1 MSPYFKNELKR
12 AIFSKSSLAAFLI
25 TLITLLIGFYGT
37 SFYDFTIDIDECK
50 KFYDSADIFLLTRD
64 SGPNSFLGV
73 IAPLLA
79 VLPFSNSYLQDKDS
93 GFLKFIYTRMDRK
106 RYILNRI
113 LVNAISSGVII
124 VSSLLTIL
132 IIICL
137 FLGVSTNPNSFFD
150 GSGTYLFLYLK
161 SKWLY
166 VIFIFILSFLFNAIF
181 ATLGL
186 GLSPFINNKYLSFI
200 CPFAIY
206 ILSATIFPYIGLG
219 DHNMS
224 VLFSPAA
231 TGQELYLLVYQIIVL
246 TLSIVLFNLGV
257 KYRNEKDLWLSYF
270 KTFFI

>member
-1 MSPYFKNELKR
+1 MSLYFKNELKR

-25 TLITLLIGFYGT
+25 TLVTLLIGFYGT
-37 SFYDFTIDIDECK
+37 SFYDFSIELDKCK

-64 SGPNSFLGV
+64 SGSKSFLGV

-79 VLPFSNSYLQDKDS
+79 VLPFSNSYLHDKDS
-93 GFLKFIYTRMDRK
+93 GFLKFIYIRMDKK

-113 LVNAISSGVII
+113 LVNAIASGVII

-137 FLGVSTNPNSFFD
+137 FLGISTNPNSFFD
-150 GSGTYLFLYLK
+150 KAGTYMFLYVK

-206 ILSATIFPYIGLG
+206 MLSMTILPYIGLG
-219 DHNMS
+219 SHNMS
-224 VLFSPAA
+224 VLFSPSA
-231 TGQELYLLVYQIIVL
+231 TAQEFYLLVYQIIL
-246 TLSIVLFNLGV
+246 LALSILLFNLGV
-257 KYRNEKDLWLSYF
+257 KYRNEKDL
-270 KTFFI
+270 